1 MTQPQRACRGGD
13 VPIQWRKQMSVGN
26 LIIDLDHRYLL
37 SLINQ
42 VEYALRHPEET
53 QNLKMALDQL
63 TEYAREHFAR
73 EEKLQLR
80 IQFRGYMP
88 HKMAHQSLLER
99 LDRIT
104 GEILQESDPERL
116 GARKEEI
123 TGLLRDWLLDHVL
136 KEDMKMKA
144 ELENLPPNAVG

>member
-1 MTQPQRACRGGD
+1 MP
-13 VPIQWRKQMSVGN
+13 VQWRKQMSVGN

-42 VEYALRHPEET
+42 VEYALRHPEESD
-53 QNLKMALDQL
+53 NLQMALDQL
-63 TEYAREHFAR
+63 SDYAREHFAR

-99 LDRIT
+99 LDRIIA
-104 GEILQESDPERL
+104 EILEESDPERL
-116 GARKEEI
+116 KARSAEI
-123 TGLLRDWLLDHVL
+123 ITLLRDWLLDHVL

-144 ELENLPPNAVG
+144 DLENLPPNAIG

>member
-1 MTQPQRACRGGD
+1 M
-13 VPIQWRKQMSVGN
+13 PIQWRRQMSVGN

-42 VEYALRHPEET
+42 VEYALRHPEEAD
-53 QNLKMALDQL
+53 NLKMALDQL
-63 TEYAREHFAR
+63 SEYAREHFAR

-88 HKMAHQSLLER
+88 HRMAHQSLLDRLER
-99 LDRIT
+99 IS
-104 GEILQESDPERL
+104 GEILAEQDPERL
-116 GARKEEI
+116 KQRSSEI
-123 TGLLRDWLLDHVL
+123 VQLLRDWLLDHVL

-144 ELENLPPNAVG
+144 DLENLPPNAVG

>member
-1 MTQPQRACRGGD
+1 
-13 VPIQWRKQMSVGN
+13 MSVGN

-37 SLINQ
+37 SLVNQ

-53 QNLKMALDQL
+53 DHLRMALDQL
-63 TEYAREHFAR
+63 AEYAKEHFAR

-88 HKMAHQSLLER
+88 HKMAHQGLLDR
-99 LDRIT
+99 LDHIT
-104 GEILQESDPERL
+104 QDILSEQDPERL
-116 GARKEEI
+116 TARREEI
-123 TGLLRDWLLDHVL
+123 VQLLRDWLLDHVL

-144 ELENLPPNAVG
+144 DLENLPPNAVG

>member
-1 MTQPQRACRGGD
+1 MP
-13 VPIQWRKQMSVGN
+13 VQWRKQMSVGN

-42 VEYALRHPEET
+42 VEYALRHPEENE
-53 QNLKMALDQL
+53 NLQMALDQL
-63 TEYAREHFAR
+63 SDYAREHFAR

-99 LDRIT
+99 LDRIIS
-104 GEILQESDPERL
+104 EILEESDPERL
-116 GARKEEI
+116 KARSAEI
-123 TGLLRDWLLDHVL
+123 TTLLRDWLLDHVL

-144 ELENLPPNAVG
+144 DLENLPPNAIG